1 MKNPRHAKASILAE
15 GDLSVHTAG
24 QAGGFGHVPRPRH
37 NIFEN
42 KFSRVDSL
50 ATRHRRLSPYRARI
64 HVSRQ
69 FKNPA
74 ISEAFKLAEE
84 EGFEPSRQIAPA

>member
-50 ATRHRRLSPYRARI
+50 ATRHWRLSPYRVRI
-64 HVSRQ
+64 LDHST
-69 FKNPA
+69 
-74 ISEAFKLAEE
+74 
-84 EGFEPSRQIAPA
+84 